1 MKLKK
6 IQDEKTRKEIHGT
19 FKSQKTCF
27 LGNAKECEKES
38 LKIRARGPFLA
49 SWVYPQEFGSLKVVA
64 ISQLIESVTCVL

>member
-6 IQDEKTRKEIHGT
+6 SRTKKPERKFMGLL
-19 FKSQKTCF
+19 KVKKPVF

-64 ISQLIESVTCVL
+64 IFQLIESVTCVL